1 MFFSRAHSAQP
12 SPVARRAETALAS
25 ARLTRDRSAKKM
37 SDWTD
42 NVFGKVI
49 GRIYVQ
55 KKAHALTLLSV
66 LWVIISLI
74 AFLVCKGSSDL
85 IGWLIAS
92 FVWTLHLAFILGAIW
107 FWRHEKKDTE
117 ILIRETID

>member
-1 MFFSRAHSAQP
+1 
-12 SPVARRAETALAS
+12 
-25 ARLTRDRSAKKM
+25 M